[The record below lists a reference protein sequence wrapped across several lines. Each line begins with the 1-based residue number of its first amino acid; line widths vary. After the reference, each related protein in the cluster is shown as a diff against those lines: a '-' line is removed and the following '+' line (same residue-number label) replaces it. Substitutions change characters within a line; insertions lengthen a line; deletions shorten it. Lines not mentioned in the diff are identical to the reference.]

1 MNDRGRDAEDRACE
15 YLRQQGLRLLQR
27 NFRTRRGE
35 LDLVLMDGAT
45 VVVAEVRRRGHAAYG
60 GALASIDARKRERI
74 VQATRLLLA
83 QRPALAGRPLR
94 FDVIAI
100 EPTGKLH
107 WIRGAFDAGG
117 F

>member
-1 MNDRGRDAEDRACE
+1 MNDAGRDAEDRACE

-45 VVVAEVRRRGHAAYG
+45 VVVAEVRSRRHGGYG
-60 GALASIDARKRERI
+60 GALASIDARKRGRI
-74 VQATRLLLA
+74 VHATRLLLA

-100 EPTGKLH
+100 ESTGKLH